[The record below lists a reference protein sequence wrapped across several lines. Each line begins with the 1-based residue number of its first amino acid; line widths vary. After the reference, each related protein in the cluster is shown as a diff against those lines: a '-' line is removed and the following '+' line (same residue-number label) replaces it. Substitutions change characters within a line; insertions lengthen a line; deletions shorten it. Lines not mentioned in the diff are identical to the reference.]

1 LRHVN
6 LISTLAL
13 TFRSFSLN
21 FNNFENGIL
30 FWKGGFA
37 DVQRY
42 VMLWLERSA
51 AFTFSCSI
59 YCYVSGVM
67 HMVNSNIQISITEAI
82 EYNIF
87 SVFYLLEDVRCK
99 GVMNQ
104 VRNEHGVAQILCLSP
119 DSRLK
124 RCHGSGSE
132 NVQLK
137 TVDHVIGS
145 PRPI

>member
-1 LRHVN
+1 MSAGGTLSTIILLFSTMCELQICGSHWHLRHVN

-21 FNNFENGIL
+21 FNNFEDGIL

-82 EYNIF
+82 EYSI
-87 SVFYLLEDVRCK
+87 YLKMYGAR
-99 GVMNQ
+99 
-104 VRNEHGVAQILCLSP
+104 AS
-119 DSRLK
+119 
-124 RCHGSGSE
+124 
-132 NVQLK
+132 
-137 TVDHVIGS
+137 
-145 PRPI
+145 